1 MSHTVD
7 QSIQHSAQQ
16 GARPTLLSVVQLS
29 VDYALKDGQTL
40 RAVDSLDLHIA
51 QGEVLAIVGGS
62 GSGKSTTASALVGL
76 LGKQARRVSGTI
88 ELAGQRL
95 ENASQRQ
102 WQRLRG
108 LDIGFVPQDPAQSL
122 NPIQTVGKQMLEA
135 LTLHGVGKKQ
145 AALRVESLLAEVGLH
160 DAQRILHSY
169 PHQLSGGMR
178 QRVLLAMAMSHH
190 PKLIIADEPTSALDV
205 SVQKQVLDSLEGIV
219 RSKGIALL
227 LITHDLQ
234 VALERA
240 DRVLVMQHGQ
250 VVETGPAPV
259 LFNQPRHPYTRQL
272 LQASPAFFEVPRRP
286 VLHHAEVLLR
296 ADQLVKRFGSSRGQD
311 SFTAVDGVSFP
322 VVRGGTTSLV
332 GESGS
337 GKSTTVR
344 MLLGLETPDSG
355 QIEFEGRDFSA
366 PSRAERQAFRRRVQ
380 VVYQNPYASL
390 NPKLSL
396 EEIITEPLSA
406 FRMGDKPSRRE
417 RAEWLM
423 DSVELPRRLLD
434 VRPTALSGGQ
444 RQRVAIARALAI
456 SPELVV
462 LDEPVSALDAAV
474 QSQIL
479 TLLDRLQRELGLSY
493 LFISHDLAVVKQIS
507 DYVVV
512 MQHGKVVEQAAVGQI
527 FDSPQ
532 TDYTRQL
539 LSHIP
544 GRGRAVDALSAVS

>member
-1 MSHTVD
+1 MNPIT
-7 QSIQHSAQQ
+7 QPI
-16 GARPTLLSVVQLS
+16 LLAVEQLS
-29 VDYALKDGQTL
+29 IDYVRKNGQTL
-40 RAVDSLDLHIA
+40 RAVDSLDLQLA
-51 QGEVLAIVGGS
+51 AGEVLAIVGGS

-76 LGKQARRVSGTI
+76 LSKQARRVSGSI
-88 ELAGQRL
+88 RLAGEGL
-95 ENASQRQ
+95 ENASQRR

-108 LDIGFVPQDPAQSL
+108 LDIGFVPQDPGQAL
-122 NPIQTVGKQMLEA
+122 NPIQTIGKQMLEA
-135 LTLHGVGKKQ
+135 LTLHGVSKKQ
-145 AALRVESLLAEVGLH
+145 AARRVETLLDEVGLH
-160 DAQRILHSY
+160 DAQRVLHSY

-205 SVQKQVLDSLEGIV
+205 TVQKQVLDALEAIV

-234 VALERA
+234 VALERS
-240 DRVLVMQHGQ
+240 DRVLVMQHGK
-250 VVETGPAPV
+250 VVETGPAAA
-259 LFNQPRHPYTRQL
+259 LFNQPRHAYTRQL

-286 VLHHAEVLLR
+286 ALNHSAVLLR
-296 ADQLVKRFGSSRGQD
+296 AAQLSKSFSTRDGRGRFI
-311 SFTAVDGVSFP
+311 AVDRVSFP
-322 VVRGGTTSLV
+322 VIRGGTTSLV

-344 MLLGLETPDSG
+344 MLLGLETQDSG
-355 QIEFEGRDFSA
+355 DVEFDGRHFSA

-390 NPKLSL
+390 DPKLSL
-396 EEIITEPLSA
+396 LEIITEPLKA
-406 FRMGDKPSRRE
+406 FALGDRQSRRE

-423 DSVELPRRLLD
+423 DSVELPRSLLE

-479 TLLDRLQRELGLSY
+479 ALLDRLQRELGLSY

-512 MQHGKVVEQAAVGQI
+512 MQHGKVVEQATVAQI
-527 FDSPQ
+527 FDHPQ

-544 GRGRAVDALSAVS
+544 GRGATTAALIAVG

>member
-1 MSHTVD
+1 MSQTTKPV
-7 QSIQHSAQQ
+7 
-16 GARPTLLSVVQLS
+16 LLSVEQLS
-29 VDYALKDGQTL
+29 IDYALKNGEML
-40 RAVDSLDLHIA
+40 RAVEKLDLQLA
-51 QGEVLAIVGGS
+51 AGEVLAIVGGS

-76 LGKQARRVSGTI
+76 LGKQARRTEGTI
-88 ELAGQRL
+88 RLDGEAL
-95 ENASQRQ
+95 ENISQRR
-102 WQRLRG
+102 WQQLRG
-108 LDIGFVPQDPAQSL
+108 LEIGFVPQDPGQSL
-122 NPIQTVGKQMLEA
+122 NPIQSIGKQMLEA
-135 LTLHGVGKKQ
+135 LTLHGVSKKQ
-145 AALRVESLLAEVGLH
+145 AVARVETLLTEVGLH
-160 DAQRILHSY
+160 DAHRVLHSY

-205 SVQKQVLDSLEGIV
+205 TVQKQVLDALESIV

-240 DRVLVMQHGQ
+240 DRVMVMQHGK
-250 VVETGPAPV
+250 VVETGPAAA
-259 LFNQPRHPYTRQL
+259 LFNQPRHAYTRQL
-272 LQASPAFFEVPRRP
+272 LQSSPAFFEVPRRP
-286 VLHHAEVLLR
+286 LLKNNLPLLR
-296 ADQLVKRFGSSRGQD
+296 ANQLSKRFVSSGGQ
-311 SFTAVDGVSFP
+311 SHFIAVDKVSFP
-322 VVRGGTTSLV
+322 VIRGGTTSLV

-344 MLLGLETPDSG
+344 MLLGLETQDSG
-355 QIEFEGRDFSA
+355 NIEFDGEDFSA
-366 PSRAERQAFRRRVQ
+366 PSRAERLAFRRRVQ

-390 NPKLSL
+390 NPKMTLL
-396 EEIITEPLSA
+396 EIITEPLVA
-406 FRMGDKPSRRE
+406 FRIGCRHSQRE

-434 VRPTALSGGQ
+434 VRPTTLSGGQ

-512 MQHGKVVEQAAVGQI
+512 MQQGKVVEQAAVQQI
-527 FDSPQ
+527 FDHPQ

-544 GRGRAVDALSAVS
+544 ARSQTAATLSAAG

>member
-1 MSHTVD
+1 MSQTPE
-7 QSIQHSAQQ
+7 IQAK
-16 GARPTLLSVVQLS
+16 PVLLSVERLS
-29 VDYALKDGQTL
+29 IDYRLKDGQTL
-40 RAVDSLDLHIA
+40 RAVDELDLQLA
-51 QGEVLAIVGGS
+51 PGEVLAIVGGS

-76 LGKQARRVSGTI
+76 LGRQAQRLSGTLSLDG
-88 ELAGQRL
+88 ESLENAGQR
-95 ENASQRQ
+95 R
-102 WQRLRG
+102 WQQLRG
-108 LDIGFVPQDPAQSL
+108 LDIGFVPQDPGQSL
-122 NPIQTVGKQMLEA
+122 NPIQTIGKQMLEA
-135 LTLHGVGKKQ
+135 LTLHGVSKKQ
-145 AALRVESLLAEVGLH
+145 AAVRVEGLLAEVGLH
-160 DAQRILHSY
+160 DPQRVLHSY

-205 SVQKQVLDSLEGIV
+205 SVQKQVLDALESIV

-240 DRVLVMQHGQ
+240 DRVLVMQQGK
-250 VVETGPAPV
+250 VVESGPAAA
-259 LFNQPRHPYTRQL
+259 LFNQPKHAYTRQL
-272 LQASPAFFEVPRRP
+272 LHASPAFFEVPRRLG
-286 VLHHAEVLLR
+286 VQHSDVLLR
-296 ADQLVKRFGSSRGQD
+296 AEGLVKRFASGGGGT
-311 SFTAVDGVSFP
+311 FTAVDRVSFP

-344 MLLGLETPDSG
+344 MLLGLEAQDEG
-355 QIEFEGRDFSA
+355 QIEFDGKDFSA
-366 PSRAERQAFRRRVQ
+366 PNRADRQAFRRRVQ

-390 NPKLSL
+390 DPKMSL
-396 EEIITEPLSA
+396 LEIITEPLEA
-406 FRMGDKPSRRE
+406 FRIGDRKTRRE

-434 VRPTALSGGQ
+434 VRPSALSGGQ

-479 TLLDRLQRELGLSY
+479 TLLDKLQRELGLSY
-493 LFISHDLAVVKQIS
+493 LFISHDLAVVRQIS

-512 MQHGKVVEQAAVGQI
+512 MQHGKVVEQATAEQV
-527 FDSPQ
+527 FDSPR

-544 GRGRAVDALSAVS
+544 GRGRAVA

>member
-1 MSHTVD
+1 MS
-7 QSIQHSAQQ
+7 QKNQPI
-16 GARPTLLSVVQLS
+16 LLSVEQLS
-29 VDYALKDGQTL
+29 IDYVLKNGDRL
-40 RAVDSLDLHIA
+40 RAVDSLDLQLA
-51 QGEVLAIVGGS
+51 AGEVLAIVGGS

-76 LGKQARRVSGTI
+76 LGKQAQRINGTI
-88 ELAGQRL
+88 QLAGEAL
-95 ENASQRQ
+95 ENASQRR
-102 WQRLRG
+102 WQQLRG
-108 LDIGFVPQDPAQSL
+108 LNIGFVPQDPGQSL
-122 NPIQTVGKQMLEA
+122 NPIQTIGKQMLEA
-135 LTLHGVGKKQ
+135 LTLHGVSKNQ
-145 AALRVESLLAEVGLH
+145 AAARVETLLSEVGLH

-190 PKLIIADEPTSALDV
+190 PQLIIADEPTSALDV
-205 SVQKQVLDSLEGIV
+205 TVQKQVLDALETIV

-240 DRVLVMQHGQ
+240 DRVLVMQHGK
-250 VVETGPAPV
+250 VVETGPAAA
-259 LFNQPRHPYTRQL
+259 LFNQPKHAYTRQL
-272 LQASPAFFEVPRRP
+272 LQSSPAFFEVPRRP
-286 VLHHAEVLLR
+286 LLTQTEVLLR
-296 ADQLVKRFGSSRGQD
+296 ATQLSKSFISSGGRERFM
-311 SFTAVDGVSFP
+311 AVNNVTFP

-344 MLLGLETPDSG
+344 MLLGLETQDSG
-355 QIEFEGRDFSA
+355 NIEFDGKNFSA
-366 PSRAERQAFRRRVQ
+366 PSRTERQAFRRRVQ

-390 NPKLSL
+390 NPKMTLL
-396 EEIITEPLSA
+396 EIITEPLAA
-406 FRMGDKPSRRE
+406 FKIGSRQSQRE

-423 DSVELPRRLLD
+423 DSVELQRRLLEA
-434 VRPTALSGGQ
+434 RPVALSGGQ

-479 TLLDRLQRELGLSY
+479 TLLDRLQRELGLTY

-512 MQHGKVVEQAAVGQI
+512 MRKGEVVEQATVEQI
-527 FDSPQ
+527 FDHPQ

-544 GRGRAVDALSAVS
+544 GRGKAAAALSAAG